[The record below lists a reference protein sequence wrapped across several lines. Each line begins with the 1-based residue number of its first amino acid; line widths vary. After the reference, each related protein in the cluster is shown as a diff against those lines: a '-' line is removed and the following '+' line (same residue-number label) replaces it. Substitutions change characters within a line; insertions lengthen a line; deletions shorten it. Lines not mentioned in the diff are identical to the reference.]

1 MASFVQNNV
10 GLYWGGYSLA
20 SDFNAIGL
28 DLAGNPV
35 EDTTYGDSTVSN
47 AQGLSSVT
55 LEGEGYWNSSTDS
68 VLHTSLGSDDTVV
81 TVTPVDSAV
90 GSRAIFTKL
99 TTAEYNPIAGGTV
112 GEMLAFKVSGQ
123 GRGEKAVS
131 GEIMIA
137 PGTARTTGASS
148 AVNASIGAVSATQS
162 IYSGLHVLAAS
173 GSLVCTVKS
182 DSSSGFSSPTDRIT
196 HEAFDAVGAEM
207 KSAAGAITDAYW
219 RVDFTV
225 SGSGS
230 FDFIIS
236 LAVS

>member
-35 EDTTYGDSTVSN
+35 EDTTYGDSTVSS
-47 AQGLSSVT
+47 ASGLSSVT

-68 VLHTSLGSDDTVV
+68 VLHTSLGSDDTIV
-81 TVTPVDSAV
+81 TVTPVSSAV
-90 GSRAIFTKL
+90 GQRAIFTKL

-112 GEMLAFKVSGQ
+112 GEMLAFKVSGE
-123 GRGEKAVS
+123 GRGEKAVH

-137 PGTARTTGASS
+137 PGTARTSGASS
-148 AVNASIGAVSATQS
+148 DVNNLGAVSATQS

-182 DSSSGFSSPTDRIT
+182 DSASGFSSPTTRIT
-196 HEAFDAVGAEM
+196 HSTFSAVGAEM